1 MRIEG
6 VGIVLA
12 CFLCCCACGSTE
24 DKRIVPKARKATTTL
39 IKNTVT
45 TDELKQLS
53 DYSFFTGE
61 LKDLIPADKVYPYA
75 VNTPLFSNYAEKA
88 RFIYL
93 PEGKKMTFTQQG
105 AFAFDKGAIL
115 IKNFFYHEIQ
125 GDTLS
130 PRKIIETRLL
140 IKEEKAGSRL
150 IISGMSSKLMLT

>member
-24 DKRIVPKARKATTTL
+24 DKRIAPKARKATTTL

-88 RFIYL
+88 RFI
-93 PEGKKMTFTQQG
+93 
-105 AFAFDKGAIL
+105 FAR
-115 IKNFFYHEIQ
+115 
-125 GDTLS
+125 
-130 PRKIIETRLL
+130 RKENDLYSTGCFCL
-140 IKEEKAGSRL
+140 
-150 IISGMSSKLMLT
+150 